1 MPNWFLFSFNSFFC
15 GSLRRP
21 RWSNAQRKKLDKAT
35 SRPRSHWRCPLI
47 YELNK
52 MTTCPLAFRKYTA
65 SLVHEFRIWF
75 RNYGRTPHIVLFV
88 VECVQLRIRVRRRVR
103 RNWSVTSIYN
113 WRDWRRKLAGKFI
126 SESCPETEIKH
137 VDNNLINYLFE
148 VRICTYNTRNII
160 VNNHIVFFNSLKPL

>member
-1 MPNWFLFSFNSFFC
+1 MPNWFFFSFNSFFY

-52 MTTCPLAFRKYTA
+52 MTTCPLAFRKHTA

-75 RNYGRTPHIVLFV
+75 RNCGRTPHIVLFI
-88 VECVQLRIRVRRRVR
+88 EKCVQLRIEDKRKSGCSKELMTWRARSD
-103 RNWSVTSIYN
+103 WKSISKVC
-113 WRDWRRKLAGKFI
+113 RRKVSVNFAPM
-126 SESCPETEIKH
+126 SEMRYTRYLPRCVNRLSIGTTYYHKH
-137 VDNNLINYLFE
+137 KKVQGIHYHF
-148 VRICTYNTRNII
+148 CWQ
-160 VNNHIVFFNSLKPL
+160 